1 MHPEDRDDVQGWLE
15 PRPQAEALPR
25 GKPQVTQ
32 GREATHCAA
41 CGTAGNL
48 PRGPPGNPASGG
60 WGQRCPGQRLSG
72 GVSTK
77 PPPGSPPT
85 NELQRWEILAQN
97 K

>member
-48 PRGPPGNPASGG
+48 PPGPPGNPASGE
-60 WGQRCPGQRLSG
+60 RGQRLSG

-85 NELQRWEILAQN
+85 NELQRWEILARN